1 MKTKRDVFDIFLQ
14 DENYKYIMKRLLEAS
29 MEESFN
35 SIIITEAGPGYP
47 IIYVNPA
54 FCNLTGYGPH
64 EVVGKSPSILQGPN
78 TDPEVVIRLSRDLN
92 EGRLFYGKA
101 INYRKDGSQFMMEW
115 KIAPIT
121 NEKDEITHYLAIQRE
136 ASAPVR

>member
-64 EVVGKSPSILQGPN
+64 EVIGKSPSILQGPN
-78 TDPEVVIRLSRDLN
+78 TDPEVVSRLSRDLN